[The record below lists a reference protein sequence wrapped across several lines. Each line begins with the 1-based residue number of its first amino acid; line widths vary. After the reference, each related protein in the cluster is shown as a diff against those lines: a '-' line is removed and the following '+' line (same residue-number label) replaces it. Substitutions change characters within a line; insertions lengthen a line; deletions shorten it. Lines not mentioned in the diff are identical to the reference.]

1 MSLHLIDLITTAMIH
16 SFYLNPKYLML
27 LNLYV
32 TGKEHAYLEA
42 IFVHLIFGHL
52 TKTEAYN
59 AHKEFV

>member
-16 SFYLNPKYLML
+16 SLYLNPKYLML

-42 IFVHLIFGHL
+42 IFVHLI
-52 TKTEAYN
+52 KTEASN